1 MDDRPG
7 RWSRCPVDDC
17 IAVADEECRS
27 EGTEVVVLGD
37 GTGFD
42 GR

>member
-17 IAVADEECRS
+17 IAAADEECRS
-27 EGTEVVVLGD
+27 EGLRKWCLVMVLV
-37 GTGFD
+37 FD
-42 GR
+42 GK